1 MRIREKICKRLERW
15 IPIRF
20 QENANKKEED
30 YKMNEFLK
38 FLRLQIKI
46 YSSIPSQ
53 WLQNEM
59 KKKDSYN
66 ILFLH
71 VLNFFLKN
79 SWTIKW
85 IEK

>member
-1 MRIREKICKRLERW
+1 
-15 IPIRF
+15 
-20 QENANKKEED
+20 
-30 YKMNEFLK
+30 MNEFLK

-79 SWTIKW
+79 WRLLDLDRELIRDKGMKDKKLL
-85 IEK
+85 IEQPPCDRKFVPRLL